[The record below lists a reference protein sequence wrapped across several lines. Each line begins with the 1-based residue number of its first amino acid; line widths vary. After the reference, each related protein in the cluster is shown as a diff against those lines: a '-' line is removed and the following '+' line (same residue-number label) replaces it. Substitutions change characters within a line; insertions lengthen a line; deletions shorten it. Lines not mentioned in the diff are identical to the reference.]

1 MNKIN
6 ENLTLNEPEDESDND
21 ESDESD
27 EYQSICEQQQQSL
40 SN

>member
-27 EYQSICEQQQQSL
+27 EYQSICEQ
-40 SN
+40 

>member
-6 ENLTLNEPEDESDND
+6 ENLTLNESEDESDND
-21 ESDESD
+21 ESNESD
-27 EYQSICEQQQQSL
+27 EYQSICEQQQQAF

>member
-27 EYQSICEQQQQSL
+27 EYQSIYEQ
-40 SN
+40 

>member
-27 EYQSICEQQQQSL
+27 EYQSISEQ
-40 SN
+40 

>member
-6 ENLTLNEPEDESDND
+6 ENLTLNESEDESDND

-40 SN
+40 RN

>member
-6 ENLTLNEPEDESDND
+6 ENLTLNESEDESDND

-27 EYQSICEQQQQSL
+27 EYQSICEQ
-40 SN
+40 

>member
-21 ESDESD
+21 ESKESD
-27 EYQSICEQQQQSL
+27 EYQSICEQ
-40 SN
+40 

>member
-6 ENLTLNEPEDESDND
+6 ENLTLNESEDESDND

-27 EYQSICEQQQQSL
+27 EYQSIYEQ
-40 SN
+40 